1 MPKKAREQDAKNK
14 SIENPPTR
22 NFFTPRVTAAASQ
35 SQSVPASQSESESA
49 VPTEGI
55 DDISKQTSPTDED
68 FVVDNDEE
76 DVIDANL
83 DIDEDE
89 TRADNHCDEGDLLN
103 ECDLGVQQ
111 EYVKAVQLRL
121 GDEVRED
128 NKSTDLYLLEH
139 LKDNDW
145 RIRKEHAP
153 KFSRKL
159 GLSKTNTHCWIEGEL
174 LWKPNTEIAVEKID
188 QEWDAIEEEIDD
200 TMRDLAVADIE
211 LLRAAIFESVE
222 TEGGKVP
229 LHCEGLDAASRPEL
243 IRDKFSATLGDVFHA
258 MDRAKVPVK
267 HESKKAYFVA
277 LRDAFLFWNPAKLK
291 ELEDAMMKSGMI
303 NDEIQAQ
310 KYHNARLYRECV
322 DRKVPPSSILY
333 HRVRAVCA
341 LFGNM
346 IDSKTKKPL
355 FSKKAWKKAN
365 NVLKDILAGYYS
377 DPPGL
382 NFYTKRLGSNGEAMT
397 NKHGLE
403 VIECFRVSQEP
414 YQLIWEMEC
423 RD

>member
-159 GLSKTNTHCWIEGEL
+159 GLSETNSAYYRDVYVWLPDIRWPGCMPCCPTCL
-174 LWKPNTEIAVEKID
+174 SND
-188 QEWDAIEEEIDD
+188 QVGNNGFH
-200 TMRDLAVADIE
+200 TNH
-211 LLRAAIFESVE
+211 F
-222 TEGGKVP
+222 GQ
-229 LHCEGLDAASRPEL
+229 L
-243 IRDKFSATLGDVFHA
+243 IVG
-258 MDRAKVPVK
+258 
-267 HESKKAYFVA
+267 
-277 LRDAFLFWNPAKLK
+277 LK
-291 ELEDAMMKSGMI
+291 ENYYGNQML
-303 NDEIQAQ
+303 
-310 KYHNARLYRECV
+310 RL
-322 DRKVPPSSILY
+322 
-333 HRVRAVCA
+333 
-341 LFGNM
+341 
-346 IDSKTKKPL
+346 
-355 FSKKAWKKAN
+355 
-365 NVLKDILAGYYS
+365 
-377 DPPGL
+377 
-382 NFYTKRLGSNGEAMT
+382 
-397 NKHGLE
+397 
-403 VIECFRVSQEP
+403 Q
-414 YQLIWEMEC
+414 
-423 RD
+423 